1 MYIYIVMRQGGS
13 YYDYCTTPIAA
24 YCNRDAA
31 ELHCENAV
39 GANGTLKK
47 TAKLQEDP
55 STDIRYYKIEYGD
68 NPWDKYLRILE
79 HKTSYYLEE
88 VELLWMK

>member
-13 YYDYCTTPIAA
+13 YYDYFTTPIAA

-55 STDIRYYKIEYGD
+55 RLDSRYYKIKSGD
-68 NPWDKYLRILE
+68 NPWDKTLGILE